1 MHVMKRIL
9 PILLILLLLPVF
21 GVKADGEDKLMLQGD
36 KGEEV
41 VRVQTRLFDLGY
53 YTYKPTGS
61 FQTVTKSAV
70 ISYQVAS
77 GLMSDG
83 SVGQET
89 MRALFSR
96 DAKRIEFHAQIPLA
110 FSAQGEI
117 TQKGNPLSWK
127 TVKEKLTPGAAYR
140 VRNAATGED
149 VMLLFV
155 SGENHADM
163 QLQARYP
170 MARQS
175 TLALLT
181 KWLGSTNSFYK
192 CAVLFELDGQWI
204 AASMQWD
211 GDDRLCVYFR
221 DSLSHVLGFPDAE
234 HLANVKKAS
243 Q

>member
-1 MHVMKRIL
+1 MKRIVS
-9 PILLILLLLPVF
+9 ILLILLMLSALSVSF
-21 GVKADGEDKLMLQGD
+21 GDEGKLIQTGD

-61 FQTVTKSAV
+61 FRTVTKSAV
-70 ISYQVAS
+70 VTYQAAS

-89 MRALFSR
+89 ATALFLRS
-96 DAKRIEFHAQIPLA
+96 AKRVDFHAEIPLTYT
-110 FSAQGEI
+110 AQGTI
-117 TQKGNPLSWK
+117 TEKGNPIPWT
-127 TVKEKLTPGAAYR
+127 TVRPMLVADTAYR

-149 VMLLFV
+149 VQLIFV

-163 QLQARYP
+163 KLPTRYADAQNAVK
-170 MARQS
+170 M
-175 TLALLT
+175 LN

-204 AASMQWD
+204 AASMQWN
-211 GDDRLCVYFR
+211 GENSVCVYFKG
-221 DSLSHVLGFPDAE
+221 STSHVLNLPDIE
-234 HLANVKKAS
+234 HEANIKKAGN
-243 Q
+243 